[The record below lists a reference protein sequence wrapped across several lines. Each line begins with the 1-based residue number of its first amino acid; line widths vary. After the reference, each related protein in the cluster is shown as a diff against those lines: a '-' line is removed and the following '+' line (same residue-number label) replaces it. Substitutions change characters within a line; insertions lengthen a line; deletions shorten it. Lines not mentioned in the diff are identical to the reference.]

1 VISSHAIEHLEDGP
15 RAVVQVCRK
24 VPPGGRIYLE
34 WSSVESETVPIK
46 GCGLNL
52 YDDGTH
58 IRTFSRADIAAV
70 LTAEGFDI
78 EYSGFRR
85 MWPRMLI
92 APLLLIRRSLNLR
105 RLVPYGLWDIT
116 GFC

>member
-1 VISSHAIEHLEDGP
+1 
-15 RAVVQVCRK
+15 
-24 VPPGGRIYLE
+24 
-34 WSSVESETVPIK
+34 
-46 GCGLNL
+46 
-52 YDDGTH
+52 
-58 IRTFSRADIAAV
+58 V